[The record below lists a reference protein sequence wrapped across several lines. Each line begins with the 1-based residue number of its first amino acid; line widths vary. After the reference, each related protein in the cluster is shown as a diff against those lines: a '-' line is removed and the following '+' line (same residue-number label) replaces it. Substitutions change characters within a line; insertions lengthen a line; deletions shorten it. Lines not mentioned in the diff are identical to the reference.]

1 MKKTL
6 IGIAVMGA
14 ALLASAEYIND
25 AEFLYRAPVTFPGYT
40 IADDTQANFPVL
52 VRLTETEGGFSY
64 ADASDDGSDI
74 RFTLAD
80 GTILAS
86 EVSLWDPNGESL
98 VWVSV
103 PTLAVGTEIYLYW
116 GGSRTFPASQTDGS
130 VWSAAGYFAVW
141 HMDEDSTTTIAKD
154 SAGGAMEG
162 THVNT
167 MPGQTEAKVGRSVR
181 ISANGTKNA
190 SENKGIR
197 TAAYSDVGS
206 SFVFSLWAKYPNQ
219 DVGND
224 RLANRKLD
232 WQANSGWEISGKQYD
247 SGHLDFRGPGQT
259 SAGAVVS
266 MKNMGWSHMVF
277 IFESAGNGTF
287 YLNNTWKST
296 NPLNAATDNDLPLIL
311 GNEASLNGVSFKG
324 WMDEVRLRKG
334 GMSRNWIS
342 TEYNS
347 VNNASFAVVGAA
359 ETITPSGDVPLIGAV
374 SVSATNRHDATISWT
389 LRTASSSSSATVSA
403 YYGTD
408 PDNLSQSL
416 VLASGA
422 DIATGAHTSSL
433 TGLACASTWYMK
445 VVATGEDGN
454 DETETV
460 SFATTGTPVFGDVS
474 YSLDGL
480 AVTITGS
487 LTDAGSVPLDVSALF
502 GADTATWA
510 PVDSWNDVTTP
521 CAFEST
527 ATAPSLGDYAAGFRA
542 TGTCPDCG
550 HVFDI
555 ASDAIVV
562 PVFGECRW
570 TGAAGTL
577 SWNNPGN
584 WSSGTVPA
592 SKDTAVFGAEAS
604 VSGATIS
611 LDGAQT
617 VGALVVESAGT
628 LAIGS
633 TADAEAGYGLSAA
646 HLSRVGENAGQL
658 TFEVPFTFSAP
669 EDGTNTLAA
678 SANVRF
684 GASLGATET
693 RPLVKTGEATVTLAA
708 ACTKPFPEFFIFAG
722 TVSPAAMSSFAGN
735 VHVGDGVT
743 EAHFTCTVD
752 NAAADNGAGTLT
764 VLTNSTANVRLLNW
778 GHCMS
783 VFETIGGTI
792 TCSGNTMVLK
802 SRLCGGRIRN
812 PGGSIYAHAYNGQ
825 ELSTSPSATTAYFD
839 AGWAINVYGGST
851 FRIED
856 GAAPVDLVIS
866 GNLWINGGA
875 WQSIY
880 KRGAGTLKLTAAS
893 GPTLNDE
900 HAFELNEGVTL
911 CDNTSGT
918 PLGNALVKVNAGAT
932 LGGTGFVGGTER
944 GNVTVAGTAAN
955 PATVAPGSI
964 DEETGAHLFG
974 MLTVG
979 TESQTNLVS
988 MGAWTKLVIGIGSRN
1003 SETGLSD
1010 FDKLMVHGDLSIG
1023 ENCTLDLTTNSAD
1036 LSEIKGGKYTIV
1048 EADSITGA
1056 FATVL
1061 KPKNSWKV
1069 TYVSEEVEGVTV
1081 VKKVNLD
1088 IPSKGLSVFVR

>member
-6 IGIAVMGA
+6 IGIAVVGA
-14 ALLASAEYIND
+14 ALFASAEYIND
-25 AEFLYRAPVTFPGYT
+25 AEFSYRAPVTFPGYT

-64 ADASDDGSDI
+64 ANASADGSDI
-74 RFTLAD
+74 RFTLDD
-80 GTILAS
+80 GTILPS
-86 EVSLWDPNGESL
+86 EVSLWERDGESH

-103 PTLAVGTEIYLYW
+103 PELAVGTQILLYW
-116 GGSRTFPASQTDGS
+116 GGTHEFPASQTDGS
-130 VWSAAGYFAVW
+130 VWTTAGYFAVW
-141 HMDEDSTTTIAKD
+141 HMDEDSTSTTAKD

-181 ISANGTKNA
+181 ISNA
-190 SENKGIR
+190 GWNVAENKGIR
-197 TAAYSDVGS
+197 TAAYSNVGS
-206 SFVFSLWAKYPNQ
+206 EFVFTLWAKYPNQ

-224 RLANRKLD
+224 RLGGHKTTWD
-232 WQANSGWEISGKQYD
+232 GSSGWEISGKRYD
-247 SGHLDFRGPGQT
+247 GNNLDFRGASGT
-259 SAGAVVS
+259 SASAAVS
-266 MKNMGWSHMVF
+266 MKNMGWSHMAFVF
-277 IFESAGNGTF
+277 EGNNKGTF
-287 YLNNTWKST
+287 YLNNSWKSSNGLT
-296 NPLNAATDNDLPLIL
+296 AATDNDVVLVL
-311 GNEASLNGVSFKG
+311 GNAASLTDVSFKG
-324 WMDEVRLRKG
+324 WMDEVRLHKG

-347 VNNASFAVVGAA
+347 VNNASFASVGAA
-359 ETITPSGDVPLIGAV
+359 ESLQSDEDIPVLGAV
-374 SVSATNRHDATISWT
+374 SATPDGRHGATLSWT
-389 LRTASSSSSATVSA
+389 LRTASTTSSATVTA

-408 PDNLSQSL
+408 AANLSQFL

-422 DIATGAHTSSL
+422 DIATGAHTSAL
-433 TGLACASTWYMK
+433 TGLECATTWFAK
-445 VVATGEDGN
+445 VVATGDDGN
-454 DETETV
+454 AESDVV
-460 SFATTGTPVFGDVS
+460 SFTTAGAPVFGSVAS
-474 YSLDGL
+474 SVDGL
-480 AVTITGS
+480 AVTISGS
-487 LTDAGSVPLDVSALF
+487 LSDAGSVPLDVTAHF
-502 GADTATWA
+502 GADAATWTT
-510 PVDSWNDVTTP
+510 VGSWSGVAAARD
-521 CAFEST
+521 FEAA

-550 HVFDI
+550 HVFDVTSGV
-555 ASDAIVV
+555 AGVS
-562 PVFGECRW
+562 VFGECRW

-611 LDGAQT
+611 LDGAQA

-633 TADAEAGYGLSAA
+633 TADVEAGYGLSAA
-646 HLSRVGENAGQL
+646 HLSRGGENAGQL
-658 TFEVPFTFSAP
+658 TFEVPFTFPAP

-722 TVSPAAMSSFAGN
+722 TVSPAATSSFAGN

-752 NAAADNGAGTLT
+752 NAAADNGVGTLT

-856 GAAPVDLVIS
+856 GAAPVDLVIF

-944 GNVTVAGTAAN
+944 GNVVVAGSSTN
-955 PATVAPGSI
+955 PGVLAPGSI
-964 DEETGAHLFG
+964 DETTGARIHG
-974 MLTVG
+974 TLTVG

-988 MGAWTKLVIGIGSRN
+988 MGAWTKLVTGIGSRN
-1003 SETGLSD
+1003 RETGLSD

-1036 LSEIKGGKYTIV
+1036 LNEIKGGRYTIV
-1048 EADSITGA
+1048 EADKIEGT

-1069 TYVSEEVEGVTV
+1069 TYVSEEVEGVMV

-1088 IPSKGLSVFVR
+1088 VPSKGLAVVVR